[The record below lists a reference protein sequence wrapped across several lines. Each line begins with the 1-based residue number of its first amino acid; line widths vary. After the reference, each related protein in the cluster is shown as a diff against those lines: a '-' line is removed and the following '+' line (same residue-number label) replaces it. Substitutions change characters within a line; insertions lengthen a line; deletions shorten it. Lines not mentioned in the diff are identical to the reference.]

1 MSCKWHQGGLARA
14 VLAGSDSGR
23 VEKVVSKRPC
33 SHFPPSSI
41 SSSISPTAQ
50 ERQPRQRHI
59 EVLWLWLP
67 VPSKPNKQTNVAP
80 CLNPSA
86 NNSKIIHLG
95 DMYQALS
102 FRMREAFN
110 ILAFTLKAS
119 QRLPFYY
126 SWSQIE
132 RQPVDICYG
141 DGIGEDWGSNQRDKV
156 VPQGPKFSTL
166 PPHLQGMFWKH
177 ADSRPSMMQ
186 GTISNG
192 KMLPN
197 F

>member
-1 MSCKWHQGGLARA
+1 MTPGRA
-14 VLAGSDSGR
+14 GKSRGSESGR

-33 SHFPPSSI
+33 SHFPPNSI
-41 SSSISPTAQ
+41 SGGISPRAQ

-59 EVLWLWLP
+59 EALWLWLP
-67 VPSKPNKQTNVAP
+67 VPSKPDKQTNVAP
-80 CLNPSA
+80 CLN
-86 NNSKIIHLG
+86 SKTIHLG

-102 FRMREAFN
+102 SGMRKAFN
-110 ILAFTLKAS
+110 ILVCALQAS
-119 QRLPFYY
+119 QRLPFYR
-126 SWSQIE
+126 SRSQIE
-132 RQPVDICYG
+132 RQPVDISYG

-156 VPQGPKFSTL
+156 VPQGQSSQLYPYSYRACS
-166 PPHLQGMFWKH
+166 GNI

-186 GTISNG
+186 GIVSNG